1 MDMEKPTTVKIKLCD
16 KNEIKDGDKNKIMV
30 EKATMREINELEDI
44 IWDWVM
50 KNGGRSQTNIDDG
63 Q

>member
-1 MDMEKPTTVKIKLCD
+1 MEKPITVKIKLCN
-16 KNEIKDGDKNKIMV
+16 KNEIRDGDKNKIV
-30 EKATMREINELEDI
+30 VDKATMREIKELEDI

-50 KNGGRSQTNIDDG
+50 NNGGRSQTSIDDG

>member
-1 MDMEKPTTVKIKLCD
+1 MEKPTTVKIKICD
-16 KNEIKDGDKNKIMV
+16 KNEIRDGDKNKIV
-30 EKATMREINELEDI
+30 VDKATMRELKELEDI

-50 KNGGRSQTNIDDG
+50 KNGGRSTMNIDDG

>member
-1 MDMEKPTTVKIKLCD
+1 MEKPTTIKIKLCN
-16 KNEIKDGDKNKIMV
+16 KNEIRDGDKNKIV
-30 EKATMREINELEDI
+30 VDKVTMREINELEDI

-50 KNGGRSQTNIDDG
+50 NNGGRSQTSIDDG

>member
-1 MDMEKPTTVKIKLCD
+1 MDMEKPTTIKIKLCN
-16 KNEIKDGDKNKIMV
+16 KNEIRDGDKNKIV
-30 EKATMREINELEDI
+30 VDKVTMREINELEDI

-50 KNGGRSQTNIDDG
+50 NNGGRSQTSIDDG